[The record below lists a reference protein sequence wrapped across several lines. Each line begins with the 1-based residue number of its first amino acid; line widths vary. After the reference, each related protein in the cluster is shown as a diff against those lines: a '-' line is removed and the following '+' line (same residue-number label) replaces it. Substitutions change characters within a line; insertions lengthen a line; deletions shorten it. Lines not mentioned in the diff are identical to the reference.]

1 MNQAIKWTIIF
12 VCLIAYGLI
21 VAFSGHFWA
30 SLLVLFV
37 LLSIGIYDAEIAK
50 WIDKWY
56 KRRQIVRG
64 AISAIIQ
71 NFCSKFSGRTVER
84 RMDDLGPRRIRKK
97 GLAHRLRLKSP
108 FADLNAVN
116 SPSRTCHINQSTDTP
131 RRPLTVLVRK

>member
-12 VCLIAYGLI
+12 ICLIAYGLI

-50 WIDKWY
+50 WIDKWHR
-56 KRRQIVRG
+56 RRQTVRR

-71 NFCSKFSGRTVER
+71 NFCSTLSRRLTELVEGCQLALSGG
-84 RMDDLGPRRIRKK
+84 GPPSESTISSSTM
-97 GLAHRLRLKSP
+97 LRQRS
-108 FADLNAVN
+108 F
-116 SPSRTCHINQSTDTP
+116 QSWG
-131 RRPLTVLVRK
+131 

>member
-50 WIDKWY
+50 WIDKWH
-56 KRRQIVRG
+56 KRRQTVRG

-71 NFCSKFSGRTVER
+71 NFCSKLSGRTVER
-84 RMDDLGPRRIRKK
+84 RMNDLGPRRIRQ
-97 GLAHRLRLKSP
+97 GLAHRSRLKS
-108 FADLNAVN
+108 
-116 SPSRTCHINQSTDTP
+116 R
-131 RRPLTVLVRK
+131 